1 MTDSF
6 SSPSPGSNEEQP
18 NTIVLSPL
26 QIENPH
32 ELYQLVTRKAQLPP
46 QLYLHIEGTHMENE
60 PQCADTKNN
69 NDESKPAPQKK
80 VYVTDFDFSLDLT
93 RSLLCHGEGATGWHE
108 LSVVGYGDGQEV
120 FRGGRVRS
128 RQWASHSRLAGTVD
142 LEGAGQQMEDVP
154 FLSQRE
160 DDGSTPALM
169 SWCGCER
176 FCDDPARVKSF
187 ILTRVLDGFDVEI
200 LRSEL
205 TSYLRSLNYR
215 GTITISAS
223 IPNSSVTFY
232 SPHWINKM
240 RNDRVV
246 STLCI
251 ALQLWIV
258 ALPVI
263 WLLERR
269 YEVVRSVWWSSREVA
284 DAIATAASGPRKVYA
299 CGRNEEELAGFW
311 APIVMQAAWERR
323 KGCTLTEED
332 LGRLQRRKER
342 LGRMRW
348 MESLDGRVTGAGS
361 RVTLKGPLV
370 LGGYNSQAGWGANC

>member
-1 MTDSF
+1 
-6 SSPSPGSNEEQP
+6 
-18 NTIVLSPL
+18 
-26 QIENPH
+26 
-32 ELYQLVTRKAQLPP
+32 
-46 QLYLHIEGTHMENE
+46 
-60 PQCADTKNN
+60 
-69 NDESKPAPQKK
+69 
-80 VYVTDFDFSLDLT
+80 
-93 RSLLCHGEGATGWHE
+93 
-108 LSVVGYGDGQEV
+108 
-120 FRGGRVRS
+120 
-128 RQWASHSRLAGTVD
+128 
-142 LEGAGQQMEDVP
+142 
-154 FLSQRE
+154 
-160 DDGSTPALM
+160 
-169 SWCGCER
+169 
-176 FCDDPARVKSF
+176 
-187 ILTRVLDGFDVEI
+187 
-200 LRSEL
+200 
-205 TSYLRSLNYR
+205 
-215 GTITISAS
+215 
-223 IPNSSVTFY
+223 
-232 SPHWINKM
+232 M